1 MQSGISVSSEL
12 QNAFQA
18 FTADDSQF
26 ALPVTITS
34 ESLQPKPAIP
44 FSGSFYS
51 SVPTLQ
57 SVLEP
62 KTPIFLIIRHSPGTL
77 VALTYIPSNAG
88 VRAKTLFA
96 ATRSTLARELGSE
109 KFTTTVFATEEEEIV
124 AEQAWRE
131 RDLEGNGSPQAGYER
146 EELMDDK
153 ERELDA
159 VRRAEE
165 EARHGTAGRDVGT
178 GGTLG
183 RVSGYATGGSVDMPM
198 PVDEDIKSSLRSIQD
213 GQLVQLSID
222 VRSET
227 VKLASADSSV
237 APSAVASKL
246 SDSSPRYSFYHYP
259 GSDVVVFIYTCPS
272 SSSIK
277 EKMLYAS
284 TRRMAIR
291 LGELE
296 GIKVDKKIEGSSPD
310 EITESRLQEEVSP
323 PQDEAAPKRGFA
335 RPKRPGR

>member
-1 MQSGISVSSEL
+1 M
-12 QNAFQA
+12 
-18 FTADDSQF
+18 
-26 ALPVTITS
+26 TIAS
-34 ESLQPKPAIP
+34 ESLQPKPALP

-109 KFTTTVFATEEEEIV
+109 KFATTVFATEEEEIV
-124 AEQAWRE
+124 TEQAWRE
-131 RDLEGNGSPQAGYER
+131 RDLEGNGSPQAGYQR
-146 EELMDDK
+146 EDLMDHK

-183 RVSGYATGGSVDMPM
+183 RVSGYATGGSVDMPI
-198 PVDEDIKSSLRSIQD
+198 PVDEDVKSSLRSIQD
-213 GQLVQLSID
+213 GQLVQL
-222 VRSET
+222 V
-227 VKLASADSSV
+227 SSV
-237 APSAVASKL
+237 TGIVFSVYADFKYSLSTSVPKPSSLPVPTQVSL
-246 SDSSPRYSFYHYP
+246 LVPWPPRYRIPRHDTASITIP
-259 GSDVVVFIYTCPS
+259 DPMWSCLYTPVPQARVSKRKC
-272 SSSIK
+272 
-277 EKMLYAS
+277 S
-284 TRRMAIR
+284 TRA
-291 LGELE
+291 L
-296 GIKVDKKIEGSSPD
+296 D
-310 EITESRLQEEVSP
+310 EWRSDWVN
-323 PQDEAAPKRGFA
+323 
-335 RPKRPGR
+335 

>member
-1 MQSGISVSSEL
+1 MQSGISASSEL
-12 QNAFQA
+12 HDAFQA
-18 FTADDSQF
+18 FTSDDSQF

-34 ESLQPKPAIP
+34 ESLQPQPAIP

-51 SVPTLQ
+51 SVPKLQ

-62 KTPIFLIIRHSPGTL
+62 KTPLFLLLRHSPSTL
-77 VALTYIPSNAG
+77 VALTYIPSDAG

-96 ATRSTLARELGSE
+96 STRASLVRELGSE
-109 KFTTTVFATEEEEIV
+109 KFATTIFATEEEEV
-124 AEQAWRE
+124 VSEKVWRE
-131 RDLEGNGSPQAGYER
+131 RDLEGNGVQSASYTR
-146 EELMDDK
+146 EDLMDEK

-159 VRRAEE
+159 VRRAED

-183 RVSGYATGGSVDMPM
+183 RVSGIFAGGSVNMPM
-198 PVDEDIKSSLRSIQD
+198 PVDDDVKYALQSIED

-227 VKLASADSSV
+227 VKLVSADSNVS
-237 APSAVASKL
+237 PNDVASKI
-246 SDSSPRYSFYHYP
+246 SDSSPRYAYYHYP

-272 SSSIK
+272 GSSIK
-277 EKMLYAS
+277 ERMLYAS
-284 TRRMAIR
+284 TRRMAVT
-291 LGELE
+291 LGESQGLKLE
-296 GIKVDKKIEGSSPD
+296 KKIEGSAPL
-310 EITESRLQEEVSP
+310 EITASRLQEEVNP
-323 PQDEAAPKRGFA
+323 PQDEGPKRGFA